1 MAWRRGENRT
11 TRRGDGPP
19 HPVSADRRGGS
30 DKTRIAV
37 RSATGSSTSTART
50 AIMSWN
56 GSWPSW
62 PAPTSGHESSP
73 QATRKPDGPLAGR
86 CVGTGRSGAPV
97 RALTIAGLP
106 EVLWVRSPST
116 GDRRL
121 PGTTRAVV
129 LANGQRRAQGEALA
143 RAALMAHPSGRWL
156 PRHLDPPVP
165 VHRLVKGPSGSKQLT
180 GPGERLASY

>member
-1 MAWRRGENRT
+1 LAWRRGENRT

-30 DKTRIAV
+30 DKT
-37 RSATGSSTSTART
+37 GSPSDRLLAQAPRRPARPST
-50 AIMSWN
+50 SWN

-129 LANGQRRAQGEALA
+129 FANGQRRAQGEALA